1 MDTEKIAVR
10 KRGQKKRRHISDS
23 SADEQKKME
32 EEEEIAV
39 RKRGQKKKRHI
50 SDSSA
55 DEQKKMEEEEEIIIR
70 RKGGKKQRTILTS
83 ADEDKETP
91 KRSKKRITSSSSE
104 KMSPIQ
110 PIIPVDEDGTKQTKC
125 GKKRKLIISSKDGK
139 KSRIKKEDDVP
150 KKEDQQ
156 EDQGVSVED
165 SGVRPTCSR
174 STISNTIR
182 ERLIFHHVLGEGSY
196 GKVVLAEDT
205 SNHQKYA
212 VKISSKRTML
222 ADCDEA
228 DVLVEHRVLQ
238 LASGSPFL
246 VHAEFAFQTKMLVL
260 LGLEYMS
267 CGDFDQFLRMK
278 GRLDIPSARFYAAE
292 LVCGIQYLHSKGI
305 IHRDLKPENILVAET
320 GHIKITDFG
329 LALENML
336 GDRTATE
343 YAGTKGYVAPEMRAE
358 EEYGVGVDWYSF
370 GVILNE
376 MITSQGRT
384 RSGAKDIIKKL
395 LLRDPAKRLGVH
407 GNIRGHHFFQ
417 HIDWVSVEA
426 LQMPPPHIPVPSIPQ
441 SCSTHFNLDEMEAA
455 AAKKRRLP
463 LKHQAIFR
471 GLSFNTQ

>member
-1 MDTEKIAVR
+1 MDSEKIAAR
-10 KRGQKKRRHISDS
+10 TRGAKKRRHISDS

-32 EEEEIAV
+32 EE
-39 RKRGQKKKRHI
+39 KK
-50 SDSSA
+50 
-55 DEQKKMEEEEEIIIR
+55 IIIR
-70 RKGGKKQRTILTS
+70 RKGGKKRRTILTTP
-83 ADEDKETP
+83 DEDTETP
-91 KRSKKRITSSSSE
+91 KRSKKRKKRITSSSSE
-104 KMSPIQ
+104 KMSPNQ
-110 PIIPVDEDGTKQTKC
+110 PISPVEEEVTKQPKC
-125 GKKRKLIISSKDGK
+125 GKKRKLILISSKDGK
-139 KSRIKKEDDVP
+139 KSRIKREDDIL

-174 STISNTIR
+174 STIISDNIR
-182 ERLIFHHVLGEGSY
+182 ERLIFHHVLGKGSY

-212 VKISSKRTML
+212 VKIISKRAML

-246 VHAEFAFQTKMLVL
+246 IHADFAFQTKMLVL

-292 LVCGIQYLHSKGI
+292 LVCAIQYLHSKGI
-305 IHRDLKPENILVAET
+305 VHRDLKPENILVAET
-320 GHIKITDFG
+320 GHIKVTDFG

-343 YAGTKGYVAPEMRAE
+343 YAGTEGYVAPEMLAE

-376 MITSQGRT
+376 MITSQCTYDPTLFDTT
-384 RSGAKDIIKKL
+384 RSGAKVIIKKL
-395 LLRDPAKRLGVH
+395 LQRDPAKRLGVH

-426 LQMPPPHIPVPSIPQ
+426 LRTAPPHIPVPSIPQ
-441 SCSTHFNLDEMEAA
+441 RCSNPFNLDGIEAA
-455 AAKKRRLP
+455 AAKKGPLP

-471 GLSFNTQ
+471 GFSFVTR

>member
-1 MDTEKIAVR
+1 MDKEEIAVR

-39 RKRGQKKKRHI
+39 RKRGQKKRRHI

-55 DEQKKMEEEEEIIIR
+55 DEQKKMEEEEETIIR

-91 KRSKKRITSSSSE
+91 KRSKKRKKRITSSSSE
-104 KMSPIQ
+104 KMSPNQ
-110 PIIPVDEDGTKQTKC
+110 PIIPVDEDVTHQPKC

-139 KSRIKKEDDVP
+139 KSRI

-174 STISNTIR
+174 STLSDTIR
-182 ERLIFHHVLGEGSY
+182 KRLIFHHVLGEGSY

-212 VKISSKRTML
+212 VKISSKRAML
-222 ADCDEA
+222 ANCDEV

-267 CGDFDQFLRMK
+267 CGDFDQFLQMK

-343 YAGTKGYVAPEMRAE
+343 YAGTEGYVAPEMLAK

-370 GVILNE
+370 GVILKE
-376 MITSQGRT
+376 MITSKCTT

-395 LLRDPAKRLGVH
+395 LQRDPAKRLGVH

-441 SCSTHFNLDEMEAA
+441 SCSTQFNLDEMEAA
-455 AAKKRRLP
+455 VAKKRRLP

-471 GLSFNTQ
+471 GLSFDTQ

>member
-1 MDTEKIAVR
+1 MDTEEIAVKR
-10 KRGQKKRRHISDS
+10 RGQKKRRHISDS

-32 EEEEIAV
+32 EEE
-39 RKRGQKKKRHI
+39 KN
-50 SDSSA
+50 
-55 DEQKKMEEEEEIIIR
+55 IIR
-70 RKGGKKQRTILTS
+70 RKGGKKQRTIRTS

-91 KRSKKRITSSSSE
+91 KRSKKRKKRITSSSSE
-104 KMSPIQ
+104 KMSPNQ
-110 PIIPVDEDGTKQTKC
+110 PMIPVDEDVTKQPKC
-125 GKKRKLIISSKDGK
+125 GKKRKLILISSKDGK
-139 KSRIKKEDDVP
+139 KSRIKKEDDVL

-174 STISNTIR
+174 STISDTIR
-182 ERLIFHHVLGEGSY
+182 KRLIFHHVLGKGSY

-212 VKISSKRTML
+212 VKIISKRALL

-246 VHAEFAFQTKMLVL
+246 VHADFAFQTKMLVL

-267 CGDFDQFLRMK
+267 CGDFDQFLRVK

-343 YAGTKGYVAPEMRAE
+343 YAGTEGYVAPEMLDK

-376 MITSQGRT
+376 MITSECT
-384 RSGAKDIIKKL
+384 YNPKLFDTTHSIAEDIIKEL
-395 LLRDPAKRLGVH
+395 LQKDPAKRLGVH

-441 SCSTHFNLDEMEAA
+441 GCSTRFNLNKMEAA

-471 GLSFNTQ
+471 GFSFVTW

>member
-1 MDTEKIAVR
+1 MYARAGGFTE
-10 KRGQKKRRHISDS
+10 GY
-23 SADEQKKME
+23 
-32 EEEEIAV
+32 
-39 RKRGQKKKRHI
+39 
-50 SDSSA
+50 
-55 DEQKKMEEEEEIIIR
+55 
-70 RKGGKKQRTILTS
+70 L
-83 ADEDKETP
+83 
-91 KRSKKRITSSSSE
+91 
-104 KMSPIQ
+104 
-110 PIIPVDEDGTKQTKC
+110 
-125 GKKRKLIISSKDGK
+125 
-139 KSRIKKEDDVP
+139 
-150 KKEDQQ
+150 
-156 EDQGVSVED
+156 ED

-182 ERLIFHHVLGEGSY
+182 ERLIFHHVLGQGSY

-212 VKISSKRTML
+212 VKIISKRAML
-222 ADCDEA
+222 ANCDDA

-246 VHAEFAFQTKMLVL
+246 VHADFAFVMMLVL

-267 CGDFDQFLRMK
+267 CGDFDQFLNMK

-343 YAGTKGYVAPEMRAE
+343 YAGTEGYVAPEMLAK

-376 MITSQGRT
+376 MITSKCTYDPTQFNT
-384 RSGAKDIIKKL
+384 THSSAEDIIKEL
-395 LLRDPAKRLGVH
+395 LQRDPAKRLGVH

-441 SCSTHFNLDEMEAA
+441 RCSKQFNLDKMEA

-471 GLSFNTQ
+471 GLSFVTQ

>member
-1 MDTEKIAVR
+1 MESATLDSEEEKIVM
-10 KRGQKKRRHISDS
+10 KRRGAKKRRGIPDS
-23 SADEQKKME
+23 SADEQKVMEKE
-32 EEEEIAV
+32 EETL
-39 RKRGQKKKRHI
+39 
-50 SDSSA
+50 
-55 DEQKKMEEEEEIIIR
+55 IR
-70 RKGGKKQRTILTS
+70 RKGGKKRRTILTPV
-83 ADEDKETP
+83 DEEKETP
-91 KRSKKRITSSSSE
+91 KRSKKRKKRRPSSSS
-104 KMSPIQ
+104 KKTSPKDQLIQ
-110 PIIPVDEDGTKQTKC
+110 VKEDVTKEPKC
-125 GKKRKLIISSKDGK
+125 AKKRKLILISSKGAK
-139 KSRIKKEDDVP
+139 KSLIKKEDDTV
-150 KKEDQQ
+150 KTEDQQ
-156 EDQGVSVED
+156 KDQRVSVED

-174 STISNTIR
+174 STISENIR

-196 GKVVLAEDT
+196 GKVILAEDT

-212 VKISSKRTML
+212 VKIISKRSML
-222 ADCDEA
+222 ADCEEA

-246 VHAEFAFQTKMLVL
+246 VHAAFAFQTKMLVL

-267 CGDFDQFLRMK
+267 CGDLDQFLRMK

-292 LVCGIQYLHSKGI
+292 LVCGIQFLHSKGI

-343 YAGTKGYVAPEMRAE
+343 YAGTKGFVAPEMLAGK
-358 EEYGVGVDWYSF
+358 EYGVGVDWYSF

-376 MITSQGRT
+376 IITSECTYNPALFDKT

-395 LLRDPAKRLGVH
+395 LQKHPAKRLGVH

-426 LQMPPPHIPVPSIPQ
+426 LRMAPPHIPVVS
-441 SCSTHFNLDEMEAA
+441 
-455 AAKKRRLP
+455 K
-463 LKHQAIFR
+463 
-471 GLSFNTQ
+471 